1 MKKIYITSL
10 RLFMAI
16 ICVSLS
22 ERVHADNPIVI
33 QQPQIVPVSP
43 EAEAVRKYVSYP
55 VDYSTGLVDIT
66 IPLYTI
72 KVGDIELPI
81 TLSYHSSGLKV
92 RELSGW
98 VGSGWTLNA
107 EPSIMREINGIP
119 DDAPN
124 GGFRTGEYLT
134 EKNSWDNMTE
144 NEKVRFFKRIENKEI
159 DSEPDRFFFKL
170 AKQRGSFYIPVT
182 YDNRDYDL
190 SIYPKFLIC
199 PYEPVKIN
207 SGIFD
212 FEENGFLMSDRDGIS
227 YAFGGEY
234 DNLTEKTGNYS
245 TRWLCKKMSSGST
258 NAAITFSYSNF
269 IAKPIPMNEYPSNYV
284 AMEDDKYGYRL
295 IIKQGI
301 RTSYGTINSDST
313 VSIGSSYVENQPYT
327 VQKPYYYADH
337 VKERKIQTINF
348 DHGSVTFNMDSHEN
362 LGEMIVKSKTGQ
374 VLKRI
379 KFYVSP
385 YNSSQY
391 KTKLDSIVI
400 TDADGTQKK
409 NYLFTYFHP
418 LEVPSES
425 SYAMDHWG
433 YYNGRQEMQG
443 YDNAIYAPYGIYK
456 YKDRSGEHV
465 FKFGSNARECREN
478 AMKAGI
484 LTKMRSPE
492 GVLTAFTYEINR
504 HGKSIERFMDGR
516 KSDTIFYTGGLRIQ
530 KITESDINNSGSSK
544 TRFFTYRSYPPIS
557 GSRSTRSI
565 EHSGDG
571 WGIPKIGL
579 SERDYCVE
587 QRMLK
592 INPTTGTQEECRLRT
607 WAFSPVSNITFGNGS
622 SVLYPYVTERIVSS
636 STEIR
641 NEYTFDT
648 PSWNIF
654 GGGRYDPFDP
664 RSQVRQD
671 ISRPFDPDD
680 GSDMYAYGGR
690 LIKKDI
696 FENDKIAERHEYE
709 YSGYQGPT
717 EKDSYF
723 VTTRRPYKTR
733 VCNLEQY
740 QSKYQEKYEEYGWG
754 KTVATTRLKREKITR
769 YPDTGEAANTIT
781 QEYIY
786 RPDEE
791 YLEEYFD
798 DRADLGSQFHA
809 TAHLNPLAMKTTTG
823 DGKEV
828 IERFN
833 YANNV
838 ISSPLYGYK
847 RIYNNDS
854 TKTACSYSGQKP
866 LKARTW
872 NNELQAYEDRL
883 CYTYDTYGNVSS
895 VTTDGRTYTCYL
907 WSYCNQYP
915 IAKIVN
921 VTYDALLSALGK
933 NKAWVE
939 QLGNMTTPDTEMET
953 INALRQ
959 KLPEAHV
966 YTYTHRIL
974 VGVTSITE
982 PDGSTTYFEYDTFG
996 RFTRSYILE
1005 NGVQKTISTNEYNLP
1020 KFGRIDIINAD

>member
-170 AKQRGSFYIPVT
+170 AKQRGSFYIPVGIQQSST
-182 YDNRDYDL
+182 NYILPN
-190 SIYPKFLIC
+190 FLVC

-207 SGIFD
+207 SSVLNFR
-212 FEENGFLMSDRDGIS
+212 NGGFQMTDQDGIS
-227 YAFGGEY
+227 YFFGGE
-234 DNLTEKTGNYS
+234 DENLTEKTGNYS
-245 TRWLCKKMSSGST
+245 TRWLCKKMSSEST
-258 NAAITFSYSNF
+258 KASIMFSYSNTF
-269 IAKPIPMNEYPSNYV
+269 RTYYLNTSYPSNYV
-284 AMEDDKYGYRL
+284 AMEDGYGYRL
-295 IIKQGI
+295 ILKQGSTI
-301 RTSYGTINSDST
+301 LNGTINNDGTVNFRYDGTDSPTFT
-313 VSIGSSYVENQPYT
+313 VRNPYF
-327 VQKPYYYADH
+327 ADH
-337 VKERKIQTINF
+337 VKERKIKTINF

-391 KTKLDSIVI
+391 KTKLDSIAI
-400 TDADGTQKK
+400 TDANETEKK
-409 NYLFTYFHP
+409 FYRFNYFNP
-418 LEVPSES
+418 QNVPDEA

-433 YYNGRQEMQG
+433 YYNGPQNNTS
-443 YDNAIYAPYGIYK
+443 YNNAIYAPYGKYTYK
-456 YKDRSGEHV
+456 NNNGEHQ
-465 FKFGSNARECREN
+465 FTFGSNTRECREN
-478 AMKAGI
+478 YMKSGI
-484 LTKMRSPE
+484 LTDILSPE
-492 GVLTAFTYEINR
+492 GVFTSFEYEINR
-504 HGKSIERFMDGR
+504 HGKSIERYANGN
-516 KSDTIFYTGGLRIQ
+516 KSDTVFYTGGLRIAR
-530 KITESDINNSGSSK
+530 IRERNINNSELSR
-544 TRFFTYRSYPPIS
+544 TRYFTYRAIQNPTS
-557 GSRSTRSI
+557 
-565 EHSGDG
+565 SGDG

-579 SERDYCVE
+579 TERDYCVE

-592 INPTTGTQEECRLRT
+592 INPTTGTKEECRLRT
-607 WAFSPVSNITFGNGS
+607 WAFSPVSNIAFGNGS

-636 STEIR
+636 SSEIKTV
-641 NEYTFDT
+641 YTFST

-654 GGGRYDPFDP
+654 GGGKNDPFDP
-664 RSQVRQD
+664 YNQVRQD
-671 ISRPFDPDD
+671 ISKPFDIDT
-680 GSDMYAYGGR
+680 GEDMYYYGH

-696 FENDKIAERHEYE
+696 FEDNNLVESHEYE
-709 YSGYQGPT
+709 YSGYQ
-717 EKDSYF
+717 DSEPEVYSG
-723 VTTRRPYKTR
+723 VIIGRPYKTLA
-733 VCNLEQY
+733 CNLVEYQSRYQEQY
-740 QSKYQEKYEEYGWG
+740 NDCTWSKINGNP
-754 KTVATTRLKREKITR
+754 RLKREKITR
-769 YPDTGEAANTIT
+769 YPDTENTANTVV

-786 RPDEE
+786 RPD
-791 YLEEYFD
+791 EEYFD

-847 RIYNNDS
+847 RIYNSDS
-854 TKTACSYSGQKP
+854 IMTGCSYSGQKP